1 MVVYRIIF
9 FVGCIVGSLHTIGQT
24 LSTKN
29 KKAIELYNLA
39 DNYRVRG
46 QYTEAIA
53 QLKEALDRDKNFFEA
68 YFRLGLIYRT
78 QRRNDQAL
86 ATFEEGLALT
96 KDMRWQKAFAFELAD
111 VSIRVADYEK
121 CKRYTEFFLANE
133 TVSKPKI
140 AQALLWKKSAEFS
153 LSNKKQINFRNGP
166 LSDTVNRFLMQ
177 YFPVLT
183 ADEQQLIFTRR
194 VGYLDEHDEDLVVS
208 AREGGKW
215 SEPVSVSD
223 KINSPYNEGTCT
235 ISADGRL
242 LIFTSCQGRRGFGSC
257 DLFESRRVGDEWTV
271 PVNMGPA
278 VNSPAWESQP
288 SLSADG
294 RILYFVS
301 ERRGGVGGRDIYMSY
316 KLDEKQWSKAQ
327 NMGPVINT
335 PFNEIS
341 PFIHA
346 NGVSLFFATDGR
358 PGFGGYDIFRSDWAD
373 SVWSE
378 PVNFG
383 YPINN
388 HEDQFSLFITANGE
402 KGYYSHEEND
412 QFGSSKIFQF
422 YVPDAFKLK
431 FKSNVVKGTVRDRAT
446 QKPVKAQIELI
457 NLETNR
463 TISLVESD
471 SVTGRYLIV
480 LTEGAEYALY
490 ANATGYLFQNL
501 HFSYQV
507 HYNPGELVIDI
518 DLDAVRAGASVVL
531 NNLFF
536 DVDKYELK
544 PKSIT
549 ELDKVVRFMND
560 NPALR
565 VEISGHT
572 DNTGEA
578 TYNQGLS
585 LKRVQ
590 SVAAYLQSKGIPPA
604 RLTQIGYG
612 ASRPL
617 APNDTDENRQKNR
630 RIEFKVVE

>member
-1 MVVYRIIF
+1 MF
-9 FVGCIVGSLHTIGQT
+9 FVLVVGSLDAMAQT

-46 QYTEAIA
+46 QHAEAIA
-53 QLKEALDRDKNFFEA
+53 QLTEALNRDKNFFEA
-68 YFRLGLIYRT
+68 YFRLGLIYRA
-78 QRRNDQAL
+78 QRRNEEAV
-86 ATFEEGLALT
+86 TNFEAGLALT
-96 KDMRWQKAFAFELAD
+96 RDMRWQKAFAFELAD

-121 CKRYTEFFLANE
+121 CKRYTEFYLANE
-133 TVSKPKI
+133 SVSKPKI
-140 AQALLWKKSAEFS
+140 AQALLWKKSAEFA
-153 LSNKKQINFRNGP
+153 LTNKKQIPFSNGP

-194 VGYLDEHDEDLVVS
+194 VGYQDEHDEDLVVS
-208 AREGGKW
+208 TREDGKW
-215 SEPVSVSD
+215 QEPVSVSD

-257 DLFESRRVGDEWTV
+257 DLFESRKVGEQWTV
-271 PVNMGPA
+271 PVNMGPS
-278 VNSPAWESQP
+278 VNSAAWESQP

-301 ERRGGVGGRDIYMSY
+301 DRRGGIGGRDIYMAY
-316 KLDEKQWSKAQ
+316 KLDETQWSKAQ

-341 PFIHA
+341 PFVHA

-422 YVPDAFKLK
+422 YVPDGFKLK
-431 FKSNVVKGTVRDRAT
+431 FKSNVVKGVVRDRET
-446 QKPVKAQIELI
+446 KKPIKAHIELI
-457 NLETNR
+457 NLENSR
-463 TISLVESD
+463 TISLVDSD

-480 LTEGAEYALY
+480 LTEGSDYALY
-490 ANATGYLFQNL
+490 VNAPGYLFQNL
-501 HFSYQV
+501 HFSYQFK
-507 HYNPGELVIDI
+507 YNQGELTIDI
-518 DLDAVRAGASVVL
+518 DLDAVRTGASVVL

-549 ELDKVVRFMND
+549 ELDKVVKFLND
-560 NPALR
+560 NPTLS

-572 DNTGEA
+572 DNTGDA
-578 TYNQGLS
+578 AYNKNLS
-585 LKRVQ
+585 LKRAQ
-590 SVAAYLQSKGIPPA
+590 AVAEYLQLKGIA
-604 RLTQIGYG
+604 SNRLKQMGYG
-612 ASRPL
+612 ATRSL
-617 APNDTDENRQKNR
+617 APNDTEENRQKNR
-630 RIEFKVVE
+630 RIEFRVAN